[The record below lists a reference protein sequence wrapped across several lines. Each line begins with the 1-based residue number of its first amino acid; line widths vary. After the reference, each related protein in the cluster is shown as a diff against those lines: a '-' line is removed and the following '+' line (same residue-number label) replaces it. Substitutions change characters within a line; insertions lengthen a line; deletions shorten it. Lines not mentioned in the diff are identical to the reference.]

1 MFVILNTTQIHNQLS
16 NQYKQI
22 KHTQMKSL
30 TLLIFAVG
38 CTTAFGQAMSTAS
51 NTNGLRDYAT
61 NAVPIGYMADSKTGG
76 LNAQSVAQ
84 DFERFSKQS
93 DNPDTRDLSM
103 ADIQAILENRLAVT
117 DRASSETIEVT
128 NKQ

>member
-1 MFVILNTTQIHNQLS
+1 
-16 NQYKQI
+16 
-22 KHTQMKSL
+22 MKSL

-51 NTNGLRDYAT
+51 NTNGLRDYAA
-61 NAVPIGYMADSKTGG
+61 NAIPIGYMSSSSAENP
-76 LNAQSVAQ
+76 NAPAVAQ

-93 DNPDTRDLSM
+93 DNPDSRDLSM

-117 DRASSETIEVT
+117 DRASSETIEVM

>member
-1 MFVILNTTQIHNQLS
+1 
-16 NQYKQI
+16 
-22 KHTQMKSL
+22 MKSL

-38 CTTAFGQAMSTAS
+38 YTTAFGQAMSTAS
-51 NTNGLRDYAT
+51 NTNGLRDYAA
-61 NAVPIGYMADSKTGG
+61 NAAPIGYMADSKTGG
-76 LNAQSVAQ
+76 LNSQSVAQ
-84 DFERFSKQS
+84 DSERFSKQS